1 MIATISGF
9 AMEANHVVHP
19 RADTPDT
26 INLLIFH
33 FVNSFLVNRMACET
47 TAIIG
52 ISNGNPSFQDYS

>member
-1 MIATISGF
+1 
-9 AMEANHVVHP
+9 MEANHVVHP